1 MNSFLFS
8 FLFHLDKINF
18 FLIYPSSFSLFL
30 YSYFIEHS
38 FFKIYPP
45 IPCNSFLT
53 LPLLYFSSVSFYLK
67 ESSLEFF
74 KQPRSN
80 ILV

>member
-18 FLIYPSSFSLFL
+18 FLIYPSSFSFFL

-38 FFKIYPP
+38 IFKIY
-45 IPCNSFLT
+45 PCNSFLT

-74 KQPRSN
+74 KQSRSN